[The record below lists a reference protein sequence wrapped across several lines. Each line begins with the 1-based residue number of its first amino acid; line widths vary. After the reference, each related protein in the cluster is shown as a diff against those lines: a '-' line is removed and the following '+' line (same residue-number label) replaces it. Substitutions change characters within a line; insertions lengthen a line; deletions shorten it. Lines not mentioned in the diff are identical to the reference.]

1 MASNVSPEEVEAL
14 TGGNA
19 GEPGPG
25 IEPRD
30 FRQPRRLSPEQL
42 VRHKR
47 TAQRAQQEL
56 GRLANATFRVQ
67 TSAEIVGVSE
77 ASMPQ
82 IVRALAEP
90 FAALLFDC
98 GGQVCWTLWDI
109 SVALGAVERMLGATE
124 AKEQPPRALSAVER
138 SLVQSLLTKI
148 TTLIAG
154 TYGIEVKN
162 PRYAQDFVTLYTM
175 GDTQEQGDPQRL
187 CVQVGLQ
194 GQFGSGTIR
203 IYLGGARLLD
213 PSTASA
219 ASPKEKARPV
229 LPAHISDLEVQLTAE
244 LASVELPLQDVL
256 AIEPGDV
263 IPLDVDVDSPLALY
277 VEDEACGSARWG
289 ERSGRIAL
297 RITEFKKRGNA
308 QPGTTT
314 SKP

>member
-1 MASNVSPEEVEAL
+1 MPSNVSPEEVHALVGESAEAE
-14 TGGNA
+14 TA
-19 GEPGPG
+19 G

-56 GRLANATFRVQ
+56 GRLANATFRAP
-67 TSAEIVGVSE
+67 TTTEIVGVSE
-77 ASMPQ
+77 ASMPA
-82 IVRALAEP
+82 IVRSLSEP
-90 FAALLFDC
+90 FAALLFEC
-98 GGQVCWTLWDI
+98 GGQPCWTMWDI
-109 SVALGAVERMLGATE
+109 SVALSAVERMLGSTE
-124 AKEQPPRALSAVER
+124 SRPSNSRALSAVER
-138 SLVQSLLTKI
+138 ALVQSLLVKVTS
-148 TTLIAG
+148 LVAA
-154 TYGIEVKN
+154 TYGLELKN
-162 PRYAQDFVTLYTM
+162 PRYLQDFVSLYA
-175 GDTQEQGDPQRL
+175 TQDGHDHGDPQRL
-187 CVQVGLQ
+187 CVQVGMQ

-203 IYLGGARLLD
+203 IYLGGAKLLEPAGPGAKD
-213 PSTASA
+213 KLRST
-219 ASPKEKARPV
+219 

-297 RITEFKKRGNA
+297 RITEFRKRGSA
-308 QPGTTT
+308 QPGGTT
-314 SKP
+314 SKS